1 MITEAP
7 LQIYKSSAGSGKTYT
22 LTTAYLKLAL
32 ESPTAFTRI
41 LAVTFTNKAT
51 QEMKDRIIKELKRL
65 KEVVDPD
72 ETMHKEL
79 LEKWQLSP
87 KELSARADKVLTS
100 ILHDFGS
107 FSVSTID
114 SFFQKVIRA
123 FAREIDLQAKF
134 DVELDL
140 DGVMTRMVDRLML
153 RVAEDPELHKWMV
166 EFSISKITEGKSW
179 DVRKSIEDLGKKIF
193 LEDFKIVQKEVGA
206 FLENPDTFREFKEF
220 IFGQKQ
226 VIIDKA
232 LELRAT
238 AQAIRDKNGL
248 SWEDFSGGSKS
259 FSKKFDQLGKK
270 EDPIPTLTDA
280 QAKLLLGPEKWY
292 TKTSKLKTAIESA
305 YAEGLGDILHQFEPL
320 KRSWNTLD
328 SISKNLYTFGLFGY
342 LLRELKELKEEENL
356 LLISETNDFL
366 KSITSDND
374 TPFIYEKVGNRYQ
387 HFLLDE
393 FQDTSGFQWASFRPL
408 LLNTLSMG
416 KTNLVV
422 GDVKQSI
429 YRWRGGEM
437 RLLMEQVEN
446 DLGGFGIDV
455 KKLDTNFRSLPNIV
469 AFNNTLFSNLSK
481 LLSDHLRTVLDDAS
495 MDRIEK
501 AYGDVLQKISPR
513 QKAKGIEGKVSLSF
527 IETDKETKYDDVI
540 LNLLPEKVE
549 KLLDQGY
556 QLKDIAILVR
566 KNNQAAQIADAFM
579 SYAEENRGNGYR
591 YDVLSDEALFLTR
604 ASVVKCLLAAL
615 GIVNDAEDSL
625 AEKTFWI
632 QLARIRAIPFNHV
645 LFRNDSLPEEFKGLK
660 ESFFQQLPLFRK
672 LPLMDLVEAIIDL
685 VDLNEGAGELAYLS
699 GFKEA
704 VYDFIG
710 KNRADLGGFLNWW
723 ELKGY
728 KRTVKIPEEFDAIR
742 IQTIH
747 KSKGLQYKVV
757 LLPYLDWKLFDTG
770 KENIIWTKYDWDESL
785 PPAIVPLTVRSQLK
799 DSAFST
805 AYLEENLMNHL
816 DSLNMLYV
824 GFTRAEEVLIAMA
837 PFSNPNKKDKLT
849 TVADLLH
856 EVMQFGA
863 QENELLA
870 FKKYYN
876 NEEKEFNLGAWHRNE
891 SKKEASAPSQ
901 PMVWKYKPWE
911 KSLEV
916 KQAFGEFEA
925 SEIVTKR
932 AFGVLVHR
940 IIEKSRTKKEFF
952 LELQSMFFDGAITE
966 EERQLLESQFHNLCQ
981 IEIFNSWFDGSGKV
995 LTEQGIFLPSG
1006 EHKRPDRII
1015 YYQKEIAVVDF
1026 KTGEKRAA
1034 HTSQVLEYVKLVKDI
1049 EKGMPIHGYICYIES
1064 SSIEKVV

>member
-1 MITEAP
+1 MVTEAP

-51 QEMKDRIIKELKRL
+51 QEMKDRIIDELKRL
-65 KEVVDPD
+65 KEGVDAS

-79 LEKWQLSP
+79 LEKWQMSP
-87 KELSARADKVLTS
+87 KELSIRAGMVLSS
-100 ILHDFGS
+100 ILHDFGT

-140 DGVMTRMVDRLML
+140 DSVMTRMVDRLML
-153 RVAEDPELHKWMV
+153 RVAEDPELHRWMV

-179 DVRKSIEDLGKKIF
+179 DVRKLIEDLGKNIF
-193 LEDFKIVQKEVGA
+193 SEDFKVVQKEVNA
-206 FLENPDTFREFKEF
+206 FLENPETFKEF
-220 IFGQKQ
+220 KNFIFEQKQ
-226 VIIDKA
+226 LIIKEA
-232 LELRAT
+232 LELRDEAR
-238 AQAIRDKNGL
+238 AIRDKNGL
-248 SWEDFSGGSKS
+248 AWEDFSGGSRS
-259 FSKKFDQLGKK
+259 FSKKFDRLGEKY
-270 EDPIPTLTDA
+270 EPIPTLTDP
-280 QAKLLLGPEKWY
+280 QLKLLLGPEGWY
-292 TKTSKLKTAIESA
+292 TKNSKSKAAIEAA
-305 YAEGLGDILHQFEPL
+305 YFEGLGKILNQFAPL
-320 KRSWNTLD
+320 RRSWNTLD
-328 SISKNLYTFGLFGY
+328 SISKNLFTFGLFGY
-342 LLRELKELKEEENL
+342 LLRELKELKEEESL

-437 RLLMEQVEN
+437 RLLMEQVEK
-446 DLGGFGIDV
+446 DLGGFGLDV

-469 AFNNTLFSNLSK
+469 AFNNTLFSNLSQ
-481 LLSDHLRTVLDDAS
+481 LLSGHLKTVLDDS
-495 MDRIEK
+495 SIDRIEK
-501 AYGDVLQKISPR
+501 AYSDVLQGIAPR
-513 QKAKGIEGKVSLSF
+513 QKAKGIEGKVKVSL
-527 IETDKETKYDDVI
+527 IETDKETKYDEVI
-540 LNLLPEKVE
+540 LNLLPSRVE
-549 KLLDQGY
+549 EILDQGY

-579 SYAEENRGNGYR
+579 AYAEENRGNNYM
-591 YDVLSDEALFLTR
+591 YDVLSDEALFLTK

-615 GIVNDAEDSL
+615 EIVKDAEDLL

-632 QLARIRAIPFNHV
+632 QLARIRNLAFDHV
-645 LFRNDSLPEEFKGLK
+645 LFKENSLPEEFKGLK
-660 ESFFQQLPLFRK
+660 ESFFQQLPKFRK
-672 LPLMDLVEAIIDL
+672 LPLMDLVEALIDL
-685 VDLNEGAGELAYLS
+685 IDLNEGTGELAYLS

-704 VYDFIG
+704 VFDFIG
-710 KNRADLGGFLNWW
+710 KNRADLSGFLNWW
-723 ELKGY
+723 DQQGY

-747 KSKGLQYKVV
+747 KSKGLQYKAV

-770 KENIIWTKYDWDESL
+770 KDNIIWTKYDWDDTL
-785 PPAIVPLTVRSQLK
+785 PPAIVPLTVRSTLQ
-799 DSAFST
+799 DSAFSA

-816 DSLNMLYV
+816 DALNMLYV
-824 GFTRAEEVLIAMA
+824 GFTRAEEVLVAMA
-837 PFSNPNKKDKLT
+837 PYSNPNKKDKLS
-849 TVADLLH
+849 TVADLLR
-856 EVMQFGA
+856 EVMHFNGQGNDLLNF
-863 QENELLA
+863 ENH
-870 FKKYYN
+870 YN
-876 NEEKEFNLGAWHRNE
+876 KEEKEFELGTWHLNKQ
-891 SKKEASAPSQ
+891 KKEVLPASQ

-940 IIEKSRTKKEFF
+940 IIEKSQTKNDFS

-966 EERQLLESQFHNLCQ
+966 EESRMLARQFDKLCQ
-981 IEIFNSWFDGSGKV
+981 KEIFNSWFDGSGKV

-1015 YYQKEIAVVDF
+1015 YYQEEIAVVDF
-1026 KTGEKRAA
+1026 KTGEKRAS
-1034 HTSQVLEYVKLVKDI
+1034 HGSQVMEYVKLVKDI

-1064 SSIEKVV
+1064 STIEKIV

>member
-65 KEVVDPD
+65 KSGVDPN
-72 ETMHKEL
+72 ETMHREL

-87 KELSARADKVLTS
+87 KELSERATQVLTT

-153 RVAEDPELHKWMV
+153 RVAEDPELHRWMV
-166 EFSISKITEGKSW
+166 EFSISKVTEGKSW

-193 LEDFKIVQKEVGA
+193 LEDFKIVQKEVGV
-206 FLENPDTFREFKEF
+206 FLENPHTFKAFKEF

-232 LELRAT
+232 TELKTT
-238 AQAIRDKNGL
+238 AQAIRDNNGL
-248 SWEDFSGGSKS
+248 SWEDFSGGTRS
-259 FSKKFDQLGKK
+259 FSKNFDQLGKK
-270 EDPIPTLTDA
+270 EDPIPLLTDA
-280 QAKLLLGPEKWY
+280 QEKFLLGPEKWY
-292 TKTSKLKTAIESA
+292 TKTSKCKAAIESA
-305 YAEGLGDILHQFEPL
+305 YAEGLSEILHQFKPL

-328 SISKNLYTFGLFGY
+328 AIAKNLYTFGLFGY

-437 RLLMEQVEN
+437 RLLMNQVEK

-469 AFNNTLFSNLSK
+469 AFNNTLFSKLSK
-481 LLSDHLRTVLDDAS
+481 LLSDHLKTVLDDAS
-495 MDRIEK
+495 MDRIEQ
-501 AYGDVLQKISPR
+501 AYGDVLQKIAPG
-513 QKAKGIEGKVSLSF
+513 QKAKGVEGKVIVSF
-527 IETDKETKYDDVI
+527 IETDKETKYNDEI
-540 LNLLPEKVE
+540 LKILPEKVE
-549 KLLDQGY
+549 ELLDQGY

-566 KNNQAAQIADAFM
+566 KNDQAASIADAFM
-579 SYAEENRGNGYR
+579 SYAEENKDNGYR
-591 YDVLSDEALFLTR
+591 YDVLSDEALFLHK

-615 GIVNDAEDSL
+615 EIVNDAEDSL

-632 QLARIRAIPFNHV
+632 QLARIRDIPFNHV
-645 LFRNDSLPEEFKGLK
+645 LFRKDSLPEEFKGIR
-660 ESFFQQLPLFRK
+660 ERFFQQLSIFRK

-685 VDLNEGAGELAYLS
+685 ADLNDGAGELAYLS

-723 ELKGY
+723 EQKGN

-770 KENIIWTKYDWDESL
+770 KENIIWTKYDWDETL
-785 PPAIVPLTVRSQLK
+785 PPAIVPLSVRSQLK

-824 GFTRAEEVLIAMA
+824 GFTRAEEVLVAMA
-837 PFSNPNKKDKLT
+837 PYKDSKNKDNLT
-849 TVADLLH
+849 TVADLLR
-856 EVMQFGA
+856 EVMKFRA
-863 QENELLA
+863 PENDLLD
-870 FKKYYN
+870 FEKYYN
-876 NEEKEFNLGAWHRNE
+876 NEEKKFELGFWHQNE
-891 SKKEASAPSQ
+891 SNEKALPPPQ
-901 PMVWKYKPWE
+901 PMVWKYRPWE

-916 KQAFGEFEA
+916 KQAFGEFET
-925 SEIVTKR
+925 SEIVSKR
-932 AFGVLVHR
+932 AYGVLVHR
-940 IIEKSRTKKEFF
+940 IIEKSRTKKDFF
-952 LELQSMFFDGAITE
+952 LELQSMFFDGVITE
-966 EERQLLESQFHNLCQ
+966 EERELLEGQFNSLCQ
-981 IEIFNSWFDGSGKV
+981 IEVFNSWFDGSGQV
-995 LTEQGIFLPSG
+995 LTEQGIFLPGG

-1015 YYQKEIAVVDF
+1015 YYQKEIAVIDF
-1026 KTGEKRAA
+1026 KTGEKRTSHA
-1034 HTSQVLEYVKLVKDI
+1034 SQVSEYVKLVKDI
-1049 EKGMPIHGYICYIES
+1049 EKGMPVQGYICYIES
-1064 SSIEKVV
+1064 STIEKVV

>member
-1 MITEAP
+1 
-7 LQIYKSSAGSGKTYT
+7 
-22 LTTAYLKLAL
+22 
-32 ESPTAFTRI
+32 
-41 LAVTFTNKAT
+41 
-51 QEMKDRIIKELKRL
+51 
-65 KEVVDPD
+65 
-72 ETMHKEL
+72 
-79 LEKWQLSP
+79 
-87 KELSARADKVLTS
+87 
-100 ILHDFGS
+100 
-107 FSVSTID
+107 
-114 SFFQKVIRA
+114 
-123 FAREIDLQAKF
+123 
-134 DVELDL
+134 
-140 DGVMTRMVDRLML
+140 
-153 RVAEDPELHKWMV
+153 
-166 EFSISKITEGKSW
+166 
-179 DVRKSIEDLGKKIF
+179 
-193 LEDFKIVQKEVGA
+193 
-206 FLENPDTFREFKEF
+206 
-220 IFGQKQ
+220 
-226 VIIDKA
+226 
-232 LELRAT
+232 
-238 AQAIRDKNGL
+238 
-248 SWEDFSGGSKS
+248 
-259 FSKKFDQLGKK
+259 
-270 EDPIPTLTDA
+270 
-280 QAKLLLGPEKWY
+280 
-292 TKTSKLKTAIESA
+292 
-305 YAEGLGDILHQFEPL
+305 
-320 KRSWNTLD
+320 
-328 SISKNLYTFGLFGY
+328 
-342 LLRELKELKEEENL
+342 
-356 LLISETNDFL
+356 
-366 KSITSDND
+366 
-374 TPFIYEKVGNRYQ
+374 
-387 HFLLDE
+387 
-393 FQDTSGFQWASFRPL
+393 
-408 LLNTLSMG
+408 
-416 KTNLVV
+416 
-422 GDVKQSI
+422 
-429 YRWRGGEM
+429 
-437 RLLMEQVEN
+437 
-446 DLGGFGIDV
+446 
-455 KKLDTNFRSLPNIV
+455 
-469 AFNNTLFSNLSK
+469 
-481 LLSDHLRTVLDDAS
+481 

-513 QKAKGIEGKVSLSF
+513 QKAKGVEGKVSLSF

-837 PFSNPNKKDKLT
+837 PYSNPNKKDKLT
-849 TVADLLH
+849 TVADLLR

-863 QENELLA
+863 QEIELLA

-891 SKKEASAPSQ
+891 SKKKPRLLLN
-901 PMVWKYKPWE
+901 PWYGNTNLGKNLWK
-911 KSLEV
+911 S
-916 KQAFGEFEA
+916 
-925 SEIVTKR
+925 
-932 AFGVLVHR
+932 
-940 IIEKSRTKKEFF
+940 SR
-952 LELQSMFFDGAITE
+952 
-966 EERQLLESQFHNLCQ
+966 LLENL
-981 IEIFNSWFDGSGKV
+981 K
-995 LTEQGIFLPSG
+995 P
-1006 EHKRPDRII
+1006 
-1015 YYQKEIAVVDF
+1015 QK
-1026 KTGEKRAA
+1026 
-1034 HTSQVLEYVKLVKDI
+1034 L
-1049 EKGMPIHGYICYIES
+1049 
-1064 SSIEKVV
+1064 